1 MARNAIS
8 SKYAI
13 SSLKTFIHFDL
24 IYWSRRKPS
33 DVVKKPEQA
42 IFFRRLKREHP
53 IYNKGGQLVDGYP
66 LITSTNPLSE
76 KNQLIANIKVS
87 QRPVRSGYLS

>member
-1 MARNAIS
+1 M
-8 SKYAI
+8 
-13 SSLKTFIHFDL
+13 
-24 IYWSRRKPS
+24 
-33 DVVKKPEQA
+33 VKKPEQA

-53 IYNKGGQLVDGYP
+53 IYNKGGLLVDGYP

-87 QRPVRSGYLS
+87 QRPVRSRLLVVEHRSTLKPNQLLQGHNFR